1 MGVKD
6 LAICS
11 DGTIFSNINHT
22 HEVRRLDKKLRRLQQ
37 QLSRKYEMN
46 KDGQKFV
53 KTKNIV
59 KLEKLVLRVR
69 RRLTNIRQNH
79 RHQATAAI
87 IKKMPRMVVMED
99 LNVSGM
105 MKNRH
110 LSKAIQNQGFFEFIR
125 QMTYKADW
133 HNIQLIKADR
143 FFPSSQLCPNCGE
156 RNPAVRDL
164 NIRKWTCPSCGA
176 HHDRDLN
183 AAINLRNYGLR
194 LA

>member
-11 DGTIFSNINHT
+11 DGTIFSNINHA

-143 FFPSSQLCPNCGE
+143 FFPSSQLCPNFGE